1 MIIQGFKMYSKD
13 EEVTI
18 KGLEDYKV
26 DSDEEDYPNQR
37 VKFSVSVILPRISTI
52 HQNWFRQSSDTSI
65 QSPPFIKISYAAVVF
80 LLIL

>member
-1 MIIQGFKMYSKD
+1 MCSKD

-26 DSDEEDYPNQR
+26 DSDEEDHPNQR
-37 VKFSVSVILPRISTI
+37 VKFPVRVILPRISTLRII

-65 QSPPFIKISYAAVVF
+65 
-80 LLIL
+80 